1 MKNRIVIWGTN
12 GADEKVLIA
21 LELQTEASKVMLYTF
36 PEALATAEFS
46 GKLMKDWREG
56 REVEFPEGFTTIE
69 RELSVT
75 EGLLPEDLKVDRTD
89 VIQRAQTEWH
99 FVVLSTKLHQ
109 VYQQELA
116 EFKEKIQQLSS
127 YDNKV
132 FDGLK
137 AFWDKVQSQS
147 RDRNLFRE
155 HADSLR
161 DNINVLFEDLK
172 KLRSKVQEEF
182 MSASSAVADDFNKA
196 LDDIEERIN
205 AGGQRLGNV
214 FDELKQLQ
222 LRYRTARLSNEHR
235 NQIWDRIDGAFKKA
249 KERKFGAGAADEGN
263 AVERRLAGLVDALK
277 RMEESV
283 RRDADELEFQH
294 KKVSKTEG
302 QLEAQIRMAKIK
314 MIEERLE
321 SKRAKVEEIK
331 RTMSELERRS
341 SAAKNKEA
349 KRAEKENERQKVAAA
364 KDAVKAEIDA
374 EIKSRKDDSLFD
386 AASTVIGDVLM
397 DALDTAKAVASV
409 TADKVEDAV
418 DAAQDKGADIIEEV
432 TEKGESF
439 LDKAKELAGIVAE
452 EAEKAFETAVENVE
466 NAISAATGTD
476 GADKKAAKPNNDT
489 VIVEDTVHKPAP
501 VKGDDSGQ

>member
-1 MKNRIVIWGTN
+1 
-12 GADEKVLIA
+12 
-21 LELQTEASKVMLYTF
+21 
-36 PEALATAEFS
+36 
-46 GKLMKDWREG
+46 
-56 REVEFPEGFTTIE
+56 
-69 RELSVT
+69 
-75 EGLLPEDLKVDRTD
+75 
-89 VIQRAQTEWH
+89 
-99 FVVLSTKLHQ
+99 
-109 VYQQELA
+109 
-116 EFKEKIQQLSS
+116 
-127 YDNKV
+127 
-132 FDGLK
+132 
-137 AFWDKVQSQS
+137 
-147 RDRNLFRE
+147 
-155 HADSLR
+155 
-161 DNINVLFEDLK
+161 
-172 KLRSKVQEEF
+172 
-182 MSASSAVADDFNKA
+182 MSASSSVADDFNKA

-222 LRYRTARLSNEHR
+222 QRYRTARLSNEHR

-277 RMEESV
+277 RMEDSV

-331 RTMSELERRS
+331 RTMAELERRS

-349 KRAEKENERQKVAAA
+349 KRAEKENERQKVEAA

-397 DALDTAKAVASV
+397 DALDTARAVANV
-409 TADKVEDAV
+409 TADKVDDAV
-418 DAAQDKGADIIEEV
+418 DAAQDKGAELIEEARE
-432 TEKGESF
+432 TGGSL

-452 EAEKAFETAVENVE
+452 EAEKAFESAVENVE
-466 NAISAATGTD
+466 EAISAATEP
-476 GADKKAAKPNNDT
+476 AKEAKKGKKNDT